1 MRSLN
6 RAMLIGNLG
15 ADPEIRSLPSGQ
27 PVATLRVATNET
39 WQDKQGGR
47 QERTEWHRVVAFGRL
62 AEIARDYM
70 KKGHKVYIEGR
81 IQTRNWQDQQG
92 QTKYMTEIVAQNV
105 LMLTGRGDGGEAG
118 GGGGGGQ
125 YAGARAA
132 VDGEELPA
140 PDYDDMGPVG
150 SGEDCDLPF

>member
-105 LMLTGRGDGGEAG
+105 LMLTGRGDGGES

-125 YAGARAA
+125 YAGARSAA
-132 VDGEELPA
+132 GGEEQPA

-150 SGEDCDLPF
+150 TGEDSDLPF